1 MDRISAIKRIIPDC
15 ELSTD
20 IIAGFCGETEEEHRD
35 TISLLEEVGFI
46 MAYHFKYSERPRTLA
61 ERKFED
67 DIPEELKSER
77 LTEIIAVQRLQAAT
91 RTKTHVG
98 RVLKVLVEG
107 PSKKNP
113 EEFCGRTTHN
123 SMVIFPK
130 EHAEAGMYVNVKTSG
145 CTTNTLLG
153 TITTEE
159 AEA

>member
-20 IIAGFCGETEEEHRD
+20 IIAGFCGETEEEHKD
-35 TISLLEEVGFI
+35 TLSLLDEVGFI

-61 ERKFED
+61 ERKYED
-67 DIPEELKSER
+67 DITEDVKAAR
-77 LTEIIAVQRLQAAT
+77 LTEIIARQRKQAAA

-107 PSKKNP
+107 PSKKNA
-113 EEFCGRTTHN
+113 EEYCGRTTHN

-130 EHAEAGMYVNVKTSG
+130 EHAEVGMYVNVKTND